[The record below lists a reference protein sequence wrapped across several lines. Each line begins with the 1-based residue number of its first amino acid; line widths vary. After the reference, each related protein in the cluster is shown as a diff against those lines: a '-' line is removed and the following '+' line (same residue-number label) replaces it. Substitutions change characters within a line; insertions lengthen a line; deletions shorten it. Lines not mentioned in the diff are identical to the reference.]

1 MYRLSYRNL
10 GNREAMVVNHSVSAN
25 SVVGVRWYEFD
36 VSNFNVTV
44 RQQSTYAPND
54 GQYRWM
60 GSAAIDKVGNIAL
73 GFSISSGSQKPSIR
87 FAGRETTDPLN
98 SLSMDSN
105 MHDRHGLAA
114 HQACR
119 AGVTTAR

>member
-10 GNREAMVVNHSVSAN
+10 GNREALVVNHSVVAN
-25 SVVGVRWYEFD
+25 GVIGVRWYEFD
-36 VSNFNVTV
+36 VNNFNVSV

-60 GSAAIDKVGNIAL
+60 GSTAIDKVGNIAL
-73 GFSISSGSQKPSIR
+73 GFSIGSATQKPSIR

-98 SLSMDSN
+98 SLSMDSEPA
-105 MHDRHGLAA
+105 DRHGFAA
-114 HQACR
+114 PRPVAL
-119 AGVTTAR
+119 G